1 MKRNSMINESKNE
14 NVYVWPDLAFME
26 FLTAIILTI
35 ILLVWALLVN
45 APLLEIANP
54 GISENPSKAPWYFVG
69 LQELLV
75 YFDPWI
81 AGVMIPSIIIL
92 CLILIPYLDKNPK
105 GSGQYAFSLRKFALI
120 NFGIG
125 FSMWLV
131 LIFTGYF
138 LRGPN
143 WQFYW
148 PWESWATVKELEVQ
162 LWSLSPAAGLMS
174 IAAYFA
180 LGMIIPRFIKP
191 DFCKS
196 CGPKRYKIIMASIL
210 LMYAVPIKILL
221 RLSFHIKYVLV
232 TPWFNI

>member
-1 MKRNSMINESKNE
+1 MNKEKHKT
-14 NVYVWPDLAFME
+14 VYVWPDLAIME
-26 FLTAIILTI
+26 LLTAVALTI

-54 GISENPSKAPWYFVG
+54 GISENPSRAPWYFVG

-81 AGVMIPSIIIL
+81 AGVIIPAIIIV
-92 CLILIPYLDKNPK
+92 CLMLIPYLDNNPD
-105 GSGQYAFSLRKFALI
+105 GSGEYAFAARKFALI
-120 NFGIG
+120 NFNIG
-125 FSMWLV
+125 FLMWLA

-148 PWESWATVKELEVQ
+148 PWEPWDTVKQIEEN
-162 LWSLSPAAGLMS
+162 LWSPDPVTGLIS
-174 IAAYFA
+174 LAAYFG
-180 LGMIIPRFIKP
+180 LGMALPGIISRSFYRK
-191 DFCKS
+191 
-196 CGPKRYKIIMASIL
+196 CGLKRYLLVMTAML
-210 LMYAVPIKILL
+210 LMYAIPVKIIL
-221 RLSFHIKYVLV
+221 RVVFNIRYVLV

>member
-1 MKRNSMINESKNE
+1 MKKGRGKEIF
-14 NVYVWPDLAFME
+14 VWPDLVITE
-26 FLTAIILTI
+26 FLTAIALTI

-81 AGVMIPSIIIL
+81 AGVMIPFIIII
-92 CLILIPYLDKNPK
+92 CLMIIPYIDNNPA
-105 GSGQYAFSLRKFALI
+105 GRGEYVFSVRKFALI
-120 NFGIG
+120 NFNIG
-125 FSMWLV
+125 FSIWLL

-148 PWESWATVKELEVQ
+148 PWESWETTREIREN
-162 LWSLSPAAGLMS
+162 LWSLAPLTGLLCLT
-174 IAAYFA
+174 AYFG
-180 LGMIIPRFIKP
+180 LGMAIPRLVNP
-191 DFCKS
+191 DFQRS
-196 CGPKRYKIIMASIL
+196 CGTRRYMVVMTALL
-210 LMYAVPIKILL
+210 LMYAVPIKIFL
-221 RLSFHIKYVLV
+221 RLVFDIKYILV

>member
-1 MKRNSMINESKNE
+1 MINESKKE
-14 NVYVWPDLAFME
+14 NVFVWPDLVFME

-35 ILLVWALLVN
+35 ILLVWALLLN

-54 GISENPSKAPWYFVG
+54 GISENPSRAPWYFVG

-92 CLILIPYLDKNPK
+92 CLILIPYLDKNPA

-125 FSMWLV
+125 FSLWLG

-148 PWESWATVKELEVQ
+148 PWESWAGVKKLEVPV
-162 LWSLSPAAGLMS
+162 WSLSPAAGLIS
-174 IAAYFA
+174 IGAYCTA
-180 LGMIIPRFIKP
+180 GMIIPRFIKP
-191 DFCKS
+191 DFYTM
-196 CGPKRYKIIMASIL
+196 CGAGRYKIIMFSIL

-221 RLSFHIKYVLV
+221 RLVFHIKYVLV